1 MYVSTIRTYVPTCI
15 RIRTVSAFIRTYMH
29 IHTYVRTNISV
40 EWSEHDTV
48 ERFLK
53 PIYMEHF
60 AKAFIEA
67 RITGQVLVALE
78 EKHLQELGVNVVGDR
93 IMMLDYLKVR
103 TY

>member
-1 MYVSTIRTYVPTCI
+1 MY
-15 RIRTVSAFIRTYMH
+15 A
-29 IHTYVRTNISV
+29 

-93 IMMLDYLKVR
+93 IMMLDYLKVLMCTR
-103 TY
+103 AHTHTHKHAHTHTQTRRY